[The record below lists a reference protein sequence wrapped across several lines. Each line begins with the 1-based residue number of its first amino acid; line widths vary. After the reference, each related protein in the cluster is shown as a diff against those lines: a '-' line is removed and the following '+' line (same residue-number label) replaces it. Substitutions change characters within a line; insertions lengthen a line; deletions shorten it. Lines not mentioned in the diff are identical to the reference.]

1 MNPFIVAA
9 IVLVAAAVPLGWVAA
24 RGSAGSGIVASE
36 LAGTLVSL
44 ALLALAKGI
53 ERQPF
58 ASLALVLAVCGFAG
72 SLAFA
77 RFLELGGRD
86 R

>member
-1 MNPFIVAA
+1 MNPFILAA
-9 IVLVAAAVPLGWVAA
+9 IVLVAATVPLGWLAV
-24 RGSAGSGIVASE
+24 RGTAGDGIVAVE
-36 LAGTLVSL
+36 LAGMIISL
-44 ALLALAKGI
+44 AMLALAKGI

-58 ASLALVLAVCGFAG
+58 ASLAVVLAVCSFAG
-72 SLAFA
+72 SLAFV